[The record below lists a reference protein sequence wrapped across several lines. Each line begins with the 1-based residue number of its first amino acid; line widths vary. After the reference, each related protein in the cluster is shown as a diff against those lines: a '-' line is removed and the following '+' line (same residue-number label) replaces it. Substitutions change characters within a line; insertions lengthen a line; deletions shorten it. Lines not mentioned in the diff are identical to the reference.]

1 VVQADLD
8 IEITDEPYYS
18 TFEEEPYFSKDGLT
32 INEVVEDL
40 FKNLESEDSN
50 MKNFLG

>member
-1 VVQADLD
+1 VFQADLD
-8 IEITDEPYYS
+8 IEITDETHYS